1 MRLRSACE
9 RPTSVKNLHFLF
21 RKARCAIS
29 GGIRVRKSA
38 PSWALGA
45 QGSFVPSAQG
55 AFVPSVHGVFAPR
68 ADDAFGKLCWPT
80 AGSFAFEQRGAEARW
95 EGPFMR
101 LSAQSALSP
110 ENGKGHYA

>member
-1 MRLRSACE
+1 MCLRSACE
-9 RPTSVKNLHFLF
+9 RPTSVKNLHYLF
-21 RKARCAIS
+21 RKARCAIV
-29 GGIRVRKSA
+29 GGIRAQKGA

-45 QGSFVPSAQG
+45 QGTFAPGVHG
-55 AFVPSVHGVFAPR
+55 AFTPR
-68 ADDAFGKLCWPT
+68 ADDACDKLRWLT